1 MWQAITN
8 NNKRT
13 FNIQKAFGIFNGKE
27 VNLTN
32 VSVVKIPPS
41 LQVRINSQ
49 KNPIFEATLNRNTW
63 KLTLTPNGKLG
74 AIKSKLKNL
83 NPQNK
88 QATFYQVM
96 KENNLKSV
104 SGQKNFNSL
113 LNVLANNPTRHKN
126 VITKVYN
133 TVYKT
138 SKRAKKKNNPLL
150 GPVKPQGKKT
160 QQEINKK
167 LTAGMSSKQNPVK
180 VSNSSKVKPISLV
193 GKRPSHHSN
202 QSKVKHSRKP
212 ISLAGTKT
220 VNSSNGKP
228 ETQSTSQQRGV
239 LKAFLKEHNTNQ
251 KRQNTFEIP
260 GGKLKF

>member
-1 MWQAITN
+1 M
-8 NNKRT
+8 
-13 FNIQKAFGIFNGKE
+13 
-27 VNLTN
+27 
-32 VSVVKIPPS
+32 
-41 LQVRINSQ
+41 
-49 KNPIFEATLNRNTW
+49 NRNTW

-83 NPQNK
+83 NPRNK

-138 SKRAKKKNNPLL
+138 SKRAKKKNKPLL

-160 QQEINKK
+160 QQQINKN
-167 LTAGMSSKQNPVK
+167 LTAGMVQKINPVK
-180 VSNSSKVKPISLV
+180 LITIQRLRLKTNYSLTNPADHLKKQQLIVKTAKEKVIILPM
-193 GKRPSHHSN
+193 
-202 QSKVKHSRKP
+202 
-212 ISLAGTKT
+212 
-220 VNSSNGKP
+220 
-228 ETQSTSQQRGV
+228 
-239 LKAFLKEHNTNQ
+239 
-251 KRQNTFEIP
+251 EIQ
-260 GGKLKF
+260 